1 MCLRGIRKTHM
12 QRFRKIC
19 LSTGSSLAAFTGLRA
34 DTNFLRENTGNRKP
48 VFRHILCSEG

>member
-1 MCLRGIRKTHM
+1 MCLQGIRKTHM

-19 LSTGSSLAAFTGLRA
+19 LNTGSSLAAFTGLRA
-34 DTNFLRENTGNRKP
+34 DTDFLRENTGNRKP